1 MDNEAVLSYN
11 ARNIDEFRANGGR
24 LGGSFEG
31 APVLLLTTI
40 GAKSGEPRT
49 SPMMYLDLD
58 DRVFVFASNA
68 GRDTHP
74 LWYMNLL
81 ADPIVTVERGE
92 RTYQATAI
100 DIGGDEH
107 DRVYAEQARRFPGFA
122 EYQTNTSRVIPV
134 VELAPSGPVA

>member
-24 LGGSFEG
+24 LGGNFEG

-100 DIGGDEH
+100 DIDGDEH

-134 VELAPSGPVA
+134 VELTPSGPVA